1 MTPPRM
7 IAATLALAL
16 LCAATGCRK
25 NAPPAPPAPTP
36 SNAALGGT
44 LGRAPEGGSQTV
56 FGKARDRAVDTQI
69 LNEMGQVRT
78 ALEADSPEGNGPA
91 DTKAWLAFLR
101 DFRILR
107 PMVQKGEVVAYPN
120 VNVLRQAPNTV
131 LMYETRAAQG
141 DGIVLFCDGS
151 ARRVQSKEEFAALPR
166 PKP

>member
-25 NAPPAPPAPTP
+25 AAPTP
-36 SNAALGGT
+36 AAPPPSNTALGGT

-56 FGKARDRAVDTQI
+56 FGTSRDRAVDAQI
-69 LNEMGQVRT
+69 MNDMKQVRLAIET
-78 ALEADSPEGNGPA
+78 ESPEGQGPA
-91 DTKAWLAFLR
+91 DSAAWLALLR
-101 DFRILR
+101 DSRILR

-120 VNVLRQAPNTV
+120 VNVLRQPPNTV

-151 ARRVQSKEEFAALPR
+151 ARRVQSKEEFVALPR

>member
-1 MTPPRM
+1 MTQHRT

-16 LCAATGCRK
+16 LCAATGCPK
-25 NAPPAPPAPTP
+25 KAPPAPPTPTP
-36 SNAALGGT
+36 SNTGLGGS
-44 LGRAPEGGSQTV
+44 LGRAPEGGSQTLA
-56 FGKARDRAVDTQI
+56 GKIRDRAVDTQI

-91 DTKAWLAFLR
+91 NTAGWLALLR
-101 DFRILR
+101 DFRHLR
-107 PMVQKGEVVAYPN
+107 PMVASGEVVAYPN
-120 VNVLRQAPNTV
+120 VNVQRQPPGTV